1 MGSNGHLLATTQS
14 EGVGVRILLVTS
26 MRLVRDALSDA
37 LEDLGR
43 VRIVAT
49 ARDAEEM
56 IAEAERH
63 RPAVAVI
70 SDDIGRDESLR
81 ATRMIVERV
90 PSCAVLLLTG
100 REDQDV
106 LSDAVEGGARG
117 YITREARVPEL
128 CDAIERLAR
137 RGAVLPDAMV
147 SHLLDRLVERRSSSQ
162 EGDQLLAQL
171 SSRERE
177 VLLLLAEGSSS
188 DAIATILVISR
199 ETARKHVQNILVKM
213 GVRSRLEAVAYVV
226 QDGRRAL
233 LRAIV

>member
-1 MGSNGHLLATTQS
+1 MEGNGHPKES
-14 EGVGVRILLVTS
+14 MRSRGVRILLVTS
-26 MRLVRDALSDA
+26 QRLVRDALGDA

-43 VRIVAT
+43 VQIVAT

-70 SDDIGRDESLR
+70 SDDIGQNESLR

-100 REDQDV
+100 RADQDI
-106 LSDAVEGGARG
+106 LGDAIEGGARG

-128 CDAIERLAR
+128 CDAIERLAGR
-137 RGAVLPDAMV
+137 RAVLPDAMV
-147 SHLLDRLVERRSSSQ
+147 SSLLDRLVERRSSAKQ
-162 EGDQLLAQL
+162 GDELLAQL
-171 SSRERE
+171 SARERE
-177 VLLLLAEGSSS
+177 VLLLLADGNSS
-188 DAIATILVISR
+188 DAIATTLVISR

-233 LRAIV
+233 LRASGS